1 VDLFRGS
8 QAAELRAR
16 RGLRLLIFGVNKQ
29 MKIRDENTDDKGSVM
44 SEESVALLEFEEV
57 RQEYEAKD
65 AIGIPMSVRERY
77 EKALTEKRSRI
88 RMEQKTKNAKRLGEI
103 LMEAKALD
111 QERLQ
116 QGLAEQ
122 RLRGKKELLG
132 EVLLS
137 LDLIKEEALLAGL
150 RVQASEN

>member
-1 VDLFRGS
+1 
-8 QAAELRAR
+8 
-16 RGLRLLIFGVNKQ
+16 
-29 MKIRDENTDDKGSVM
+29 MP
-44 SEESVALLEFEEV
+44 EERVALLEFEQV

-88 RMEQKTKNAKRLGEI
+88 RVEQKRKNAKRLGEI
-103 LMEAKALD
+103 LMEAGVLD
-111 QERLQ
+111 QEQLQ

-122 RLRGKKELLG
+122 RLRGRKELLG

-137 LDLIKEEALLAGL
+137 LDLIKEETLLSALRKQGNGNWALGNT
-150 RVQASEN
+150 QNCKSK